1 MQVNHLQTR
10 IKIATVALILMVDAV
25 WIVLGGFSVLVDS
38 LALAIGLI
46 GALMAVGTFYRRYRK
61 MIEFETA
68 CFETALLIAFS
79 LAAAVLSYL
88 VTSLD
93 FPLVDEQLTAADAAL
108 GFDWMAYV
116 GFVNERP
123 WLGGLSTLVYV
134 TTLAQVST
142 TVVLLALSGK
152 VAETRQFMSA
162 VMIAALISI
171 AISGLLPAAGALA
184 TLRPPAAFTAA
195 NAPLVDL
202 PYKQVF
208 FDLRDG
214 TLRLIDLA
222 NLKGL
227 IAFPSYHG
235 ALSVLVVLGFTA
247 FGRWIIPVGF
257 LNAAVL
263 MATPVDGGHHMID
276 VIGGIATAYVAWKL
290 AKAFDRVTDR
300 TAARTRQPLEETSE
314 GELTSRSATG

>member
-1 MQVNHLQTR
+1 MPANDLQTR
-10 IKIATVALILMVDAV
+10 IKIAVIALIFAIDGL
-25 WIVLGGFSVLVDS
+25 WIAYGGFSVLVGS
-38 LALAIGLI
+38 LVLAIGLV
-46 GALMAVGTFYRRYRK
+46 GALTAVGTFYRRYRK
-61 MIEFETA
+61 MAEFETA
-68 CFETALLIAFS
+68 CYETALLIAFS
-79 LAAAVLSYL
+79 LGAAVLSYL

-93 FPLVDEQLTAADAAL
+93 FPLIDDRLTAADAAL

-116 GFVNERP
+116 GFVNQRP
-123 WLGGLSTLVYV
+123 WLGFLSTLVYV

-152 VAETRQFMSA
+152 IAETRQFMSA

-184 TLRPPAAFTAA
+184 ALRPPAEFTAL

-202 PYKQVF
+202 SYKQVF

-235 ALSVLVVLGFTA
+235 ALSVLVVFGFTA
-247 FGRWIIPVGF
+247 FGRWIIPVGL
-257 LNAAVL
+257 LNGAVL
-263 MATPVDGGHHMID
+263 LATPVDGGHHMID
-276 VIGGIATAYVAWKL
+276 VVAGIATAWVAWKG
-290 AKAFDRVTDR
+290 AKMFDR
-300 TAARTRQPLEETSE
+300 A
-314 GELTSRSATG
+314 TSRSAAEATSRPEAATGALPSKSAMG